1 MVRCLI
7 GFGSNTGDVL
17 SWLEQTV
24 GLLERHPEIEQLK
37 YSPPQRTKAV
47 LGEPESDQLPPT
59 LSDAEYLNSVISLE
73 TSLDAKRLF
82 QLTRSIETDL
92 GRVRS
97 GRWTARTVDL
107 DVLLFGDQ
115 VIETDSLTIPHL
127 RMSFRK
133 FVLQGAVEV
142 APEMVHPQSQVTL
155 EALWHRV
162 CHGPRKVLWLA
173 SDQQKSDEARRLRAK
188 LSSTSEGLL
197 AAECDAWEITVH
209 PHTSIEQLKRHPIV
223 AKDYSLLLYSGG
235 GQSLNDAARWFGGP
249 LLNLSNCESSFVERE
264 IMAAIQ
270 AMD

>member
-1 MVRCLI
+1 MNN
-7 GFGSNTGDVL
+7 G
-17 SWLEQTV
+17 LE
-24 GLLERHPEIEQLK
+24 I
-37 YSPPQRTKAV
+37 QR
-47 LGEPESDQLPPT
+47 Q
-59 LSDAEYLNSVISLE
+59 
-73 TSLDAKRLF
+73 
-82 QLTRSIETDL
+82 Q
-92 GRVRS
+92 
-97 GRWTARTVDL
+97 
-107 DVLLFGDQ
+107 
-115 VIETDSLTIPHL
+115 
-127 RMSFRK
+127 
-133 FVLQGAVEV
+133 LQGAVEV

-249 LLNLSNCESSFVERE
+249 LLNLSNCESTASRE
-264 IMAAIQ
+264 SVRDELIDVGQRCFAPQTIEGSQRLRWVVWIKLEQHAIYLTVF
-270 AMD
+270 AEAGLKLISKA